1 MKTIFK
7 TLLVGAIIAIG
18 TGTAL
23 AADPVI
29 GTWKLNLAKSTFS
42 PGPAPKS
49 QTRIYSESAQG
60 MTVAVKTTA
69 ADGKDS
75 TTNLIFKED
84 GKSYPASGSPD
95 FDMVSVTRVDALT
108 VHSSQTK
115 AGATV
120 GNAVRSVSKDGKTLT
135 FAQKGTHAGGAKFD
149 DVSVYDKQ

>member
-1 MKTIFK
+1 MKTIFN
-7 TLLVGAIIAIG
+7 TLLIGAMIVIG

-23 AADPVI
+23 AADPAV

-49 QTRIYSESAQG
+49 QTRIYTESAQG
-60 MTVAVKTTA
+60 MTVIVKTTA

-75 TTNLIFKED
+75 TTNLTYKED
-84 GKSYPASGSPD
+84 GKSYSASGSPD
-95 FDMVSVTRVDALT
+95 FDMVSISRVDALT
-108 VHSSQTK
+108 VHSTQTK
-115 AGATV
+115 AGATT